1 MAQAPKLALDEDVRP
16 ALAKLL
22 RERGFDAVAISDAG
36 RYELLDEEQLAWAA
50 EEERVFVS
58 HNVADFP
65 RLAGEWQ
72 RAGRAHAGIIMMSQ
86 GPLGSLLREVLKLLA
101 AHPDADDW
109 RNTVRWTRRPRA
121 RR

>member
-1 MAQAPKLALDEDVRP
+1 VAQAPKIALDEDVRP

-22 RERGFDAVAISDAG
+22 RERGFDAAAISEAG
-36 RYELLDEEQLAWAA
+36 RYELLDEEQLEWAA
-50 EEERVFVS
+50 EEGRVFVS

-72 RAGRAHAGIIMMSQ
+72 HAGRAHAGIIMASQ
-86 GPLGSLLREVLKLLA
+86 GPVGWLLREVLKLLA

-109 RNTVRWTRRPRA
+109 QNSLRWTRRFRA
-121 RR
+121 RG